1 MDYTTVFDVARD
13 GFVEWKF
20 PAVGLIGVA
29 VGAGMLVYYW
39 RQPKVRGTGLK
50 RVFAL
55 FYLTFAILWT
65 VASFTSLYSEYA
77 HLRDALVTGRYTVVE
92 GVVTNFKP
100 APAEGHADEEFD
112 VARHHYSFSDYV
124 VIAAYHRSRSH
135 GGAFR
140 EGLRVRIA
148 DVEGQIAR
156 LEVAADQDPKPAP

>member
-1 MDYTTVFDVARD
+1 MEYTTVFDVARD

-20 PAVGLIGVA
+20 PALGLILVA
-29 VGAGMLVYYW
+29 VGAGMALYDW
-39 RQPKVRGTGLK
+39 RQPKVRSTGMK
-50 RVFAL
+50 RVFSL
-55 FYLTFAILWT
+55 IYLTFAILWT
-65 VASFTSLYSEYA
+65 LTSFTFLYSEYA
-77 HLRDALVTGRYTVVE
+77 SLRDALVTGRYAVVE

-112 VARHHYSFSDYV
+112 VAGHHYSFSDYV
-124 VIAAYHRSRSH
+124 VIAGYHRSRSH

-156 LEVAADQDPKPAP
+156 LEIAIDQDHKPAP